1 MAAVAV
7 AGIPAAAAPVPP
19 AAAAFPGGAA
29 DSALAAAAAEEAK
42 GPNAPATTRAQAA
55 AVAAESP
62 LNCASYSGHASA
74 PTLSSIVVTG
84 KISLG
89 DWSP

>member
-62 LNCASYSGHASA
+62 LSCASYSGHSSA

>member
-7 AGIPAAAAPVPP
+7 AVIPAAAAPVPP

-62 LNCASYSGHASA
+62 LSCASYSGHASA